1 MPAITS
7 INVANAIVKLVASRA
22 LPALQGNFVLGS
34 LINRDY
40 DNTFANGG
48 DTLSI
53 PIPPT
58 LVANNIA
65 EGGSVQLQNPSLG
78 TAQIVL
84 NNHIETTFQIPDV
97 MKALTS
103 INLVDTYAVPAGIAV
118 ATALETQ
125 LANLYPLFT
134 ANVPVGSATPMDEAR
149 IDAAE
154 TTLFSALVPKSE
166 MRYLLVSAGSYS
178 QLRQLPRFTEY
189 QTVGPNVGD
198 SPMMTG
204 KLPGSTNA
212 PNGSADGKIKDFW
225 VYRSQFVPVISGTSY
240 NMAFTKNAV
249 GMAIRRLG
257 TPLPG
262 TGAVAEYMEVGG
274 FGIRMTMS
282 YQPNQLGQQ
291 FTLDVLSGMGV
302 VRNAFGVV
310 VKGNS

>member
-7 INVANAIVKLVASRA
+7 LNAANAIAKLVASRA
-22 LPALQGNFVLGS
+22 LPPLMGTFVLGS

-65 EGGSVQLQNPSLG
+65 EGGTVQLQNPSLG
-78 TAQIVL
+78 TAQLVL
-84 NNHIETTFQIPDV
+84 NNHIETTVQIPDV
-97 MKALTS
+97 TRALAS
-103 INLVDTYAVPAGIAV
+103 IPLLDTYMAPAGIAI
-118 ATALETQ
+118 ATALESQ

-134 ANVPVGSATPMDEAR
+134 ANTPVGSATPMDEAR

-166 MRYLLVSAGSYS
+166 MRYLFVSAGSYS

-198 SPMMTG
+198 SPMVTG
-204 KLPGSTNA
+204 KLPGATNA
-212 PNGSADGKIKDFW
+212 PNGTADGKLKDFW
-225 VYRSQFVPVISGTSY
+225 VYRSQFVPVIGGTSF
-240 NMAFTKNAV
+240 NMAFTKNAI

-262 TGAVAEYMEVGG
+262 TGAVAEYIEAGG
-274 FGIRMTMS
+274 YGIRVTMS

-291 FTLDVLSGMGV
+291 FTLDVLSGMTV
-302 VRNAFGVV
+302 IRNAFGVV